1 MKKKKTAENKLK
13 LEKGDIMP
21 TLRKIGQRRYTQRLP
36 DFKEMDTD
44 MPTAKNIEGSNEPLR

>member
-1 MKKKKTAENKLK
+1 MKRKKMAENKQK
-13 LEKGDIMP
+13 LESGQIMP
-21 TLRKIGQRRYTQRLP
+21 TLRKIGQRRYTQRVP